1 MNKLRPLYQS
11 GAVSRFHTMRTLHRQ
26 TVAEHAWGV
35 AVVLLWLYAPDVPP
49 PALLRYALLHDA
61 AELETGDVPAT
72 AKWASRPLTKELRSL
87 EDEFFER
94 HGMASHQDGL
104 SEDDIR
110 VVQFCDSVELL
121 IYALTEADLG
131 NAAMIEVAQRV
142 VVHLRNKLPTH
153 LPRAIQ
159 LFFSLEWQLVH
170 LKKGRYAKSE

>member
-35 AVVLLWLYAPDVPP
+35 AVILLWLYAPDVPP
-49 PALLRYALLHDA
+49 PELLRYALLHDA
-61 AELETGDVPAT
+61 AELETGDIPAT
-72 AKWASRPLTKELRSL
+72 AKWASRTLTKELRNL

-94 HGMASHQDGL
+94 HAMASHQDCL

-131 NAAMIEVAQRV
+131 NAAMISVAERV
-142 VVHLRNKLPTH
+142 IAHLENKLPPHFPRVNDLYVSLCWQTH
-153 LPRAIQ
+153 Q
-159 LFFSLEWQLVH
+159 